1 MQTVQQDRTPGIWQ
15 LFRVWAGIGLQ
26 SFGGG
31 ASTIFLIQHEF
42 VEKHSWLTK
51 EEFTHLWNLCIFTP
65 GINLVALTILIGRKL
80 GGRTGI
86 ISSLVGMLLPSAA
99 ITCLLTAG
107 FQEVEQVSAV
117 PAIIKG
123 VVPATGG
130 IMLTVAL
137 RFAQPQLKI
146 GLQRGGLP
154 IVCISIFF
162 ILICFVAIA
171 LLNFSVVLV
180 LPCAGLLGSILFT
193 RRHKNEQ
200 KEVEQH
206 D

>member
-1 MQTVQQDRTPGIWQ
+1 MQIVQQDRTPSIWQ
-15 LFRVWAGIGLQ
+15 LFCIWASIGLQ

-31 ASTIFLIQHEF
+31 ASTIFLVQREF
-42 VEKHSWLTK
+42 VQKHSWLTK

-107 FQEVEQVSAV
+107 FQEAEQISAV
-117 PAIIKG
+117 QAIIKG
-123 VVPATGG
+123 VIPATSG
-130 IMLTVAL
+130 IMLIVAL

-146 GLQRGGLP
+146 GFQQGGLP
-154 IVCISIFF
+154 IMCISIFF

-171 LLNFSVVLV
+171 LLNFSVTLV
-180 LPCAGLLGSILFT
+180 LPCAGLLGIILFT
-193 RRHKNEQ
+193 RRLKNKQE
-200 KEVEQH
+200 EVEQY